1 MMEDRPDSV
10 LVERAVRGDGDSFTE
25 LCRRYYGAMVAIGH
39 AIIGDRHLA
48 EDAAQQA
55 LARAAVNLPK
65 LRDASQFGR
74 WVAAIC
80 RNEARDLA
88 RARRAEWMRVGARGE
103 QTTCVEPDA
112 PQPLGSGPAS
122 KRGQD
127 ARDADMDSER
137 GRDAR
142 DTGMPAARGQD
153 ARDTGVPSARG
164 QDARDTGADS
174 ERGQDARDTEVLE
187 DRGRD
192 GRDAR
197 VLEDRGQDVRD
208 TGGLSGRGQSLAP
221 TRSGDVR
228 DAVREA
234 LGRLPAQA
242 REVIFLRFY
251 DGLSYEQISA
261 VLGISEQAINGRLRR
276 AKRKLAE
283 HLRRSGF
290 DEVVL

>member
-1 MMEDRPDSV
+1 MMEGRPDSM

-55 LARAAVNLPK
+55 FAKAAVNLPK
-65 LRDASQFGR
+65 LRDTAQFGR

-88 RARRAEWMRVGARGE
+88 RARRAERVCVGPPGE
-103 QTTCVEPDA
+103 QAVCVEPDA
-112 PQPLGSGPAS
+112 QRPFASGPPS
-122 KRGQD
+122 N
-127 ARDADMDSER
+127 
-137 GRDAR
+137 
-142 DTGMPAARGQD
+142 RGQD
-153 ARDTGVPSARG
+153 ARDTVK
-164 QDARDTGADS
+164 
-174 ERGQDARDTEVLE
+174 
-187 DRGRD
+187 
-192 GRDAR
+192 
-197 VLEDRGQDVRD
+197 
-208 TGGLSGRGQSLAP
+208 
-221 TRSGDVR
+221 
-228 DAVREA
+228 EA
-234 LGRLPAQA
+234 LNRLPAEGK
-242 REVIFLRFY
+242 EVIFLRFY

>member
-1 MMEDRPDSV
+1 MMEGRPDSM
-10 LVERAVRGDGDSFTE
+10 LVEQAVRGDGDSFTE

-55 LARAAVNLPK
+55 FAKAAVNLPK
-65 LRDASQFGR
+65 LRDTGQFGR

-88 RARRAEWMRVGARGE
+88 RALARVRRESRRGGVWPTE
-103 QTTCVEPDA
+103 QAACVEGVP
-112 PQPLGSGPAS
+112 PSN
-122 KRGQD
+122 RGQD
-127 ARDADMDSER
+127 ARDTGTPSER

-142 DTGMPAARGQD
+142 DTGMLEERGQD
-153 ARDTGVPSARG
+153 ARDTGMLEERG
-164 QDARDTGADS
+164 QDARDTEIPS
-174 ERGQDARDTEVLE
+174 ERGQDARDTEIPSE
-187 DRGRD
+187 
-192 GRDAR
+192 
-197 VLEDRGQDVRD
+197 RGQDARD
-208 TGGLSGRGQSLAP
+208 T
-221 TRSGDVR
+221 VK
-228 DAVREA
+228 EA
-234 LGRLPAQA
+234 LNKLPAEGK
-242 REVIFLRFY
+242 EVIFLRFY

-290 DEVVL
+290 DEVDL